1 MLIKTIAAHSNQCAA
16 VVLINNKVNMMN
28 VIMKDVRV
36 KSEQIKPMASYTEE
50 HQPSVINEFIG
61 LIIEVL
67 VMLVMFFVML
77 SF

>member
-1 MLIKTIAAHSNQCAA
+1 

-67 VMLVMFFVML
+67 VVMLVMFFVML

>member
-1 MLIKTIAAHSNQCAA
+1 
-16 VVLINNKVNMMN
+16 MMN

-67 VMLVMFFVML
+67 VVMLVMFFVIL

>member
-1 MLIKTIAAHSNQCAA
+1 
-16 VVLINNKVNMMN
+16 MMN

-36 KSEQIKPMASYTEE
+36 KSEQIKPPMASYTEE
-50 HQPSVINEFIG
+50 HQPSVINEFIW

-67 VMLVMFFVML
+67 VVMLVMFFVML